1 MPNSIRQKKEL
12 LKRNRMTDWLDVTD
26 APILSEDFFV
36 NLPKNSLG
44 NTVKQFHKNKDVDL
58 SEIHIAIIGVPEDK
72 LASGNFGSAKAPD
85 IIREQLFLL
94 MNRTPSVTIADF
106 GNIRP
111 GATVQDTYVALSN
124 ILAEMISN
132 KILTIILGGSNDIA
146 YANYLAYE
154 KLEKIINITSVDSRF
169 DLGTPD
175 TPFSSHA
182 YLNRIVVRQ
191 PNYLF
196 NYTNI
201 GYQSF
206 FADIDIT
213 NLMNQLFF
221 DSYRVGIIRSNL
233 EEAEPLLRNADML
246 SIDISAVRQSDAPGN
261 EHASPNGFY
270 GEEICRIC
278 RYAGMSDKLSTA
290 GFYEFNPVFDRQN
303 QTSKLTA
310 QMIWF
315 FIEGF
320 SLRKHDNPKH
330 DSDDYVKYH
339 VFNKK
344 IDSEILFFKS
354 KKSGR
359 WWMEVPCPAHKNQ
372 KFNRHYLVACSF
384 KDYQTALADELPDR
398 WWQTYQKIM

>member
-1 MPNSIRQKKEL
+1 
-12 LKRNRMTDWLDVTD
+12 MTDWLEVTD
-26 APILSEDFFV
+26 APNFPENFFE

-44 NTVKQFHKNKDVDL
+44 NTIIKNYKHNNADL
-58 SEIHIAIIGVPEDK
+58 TNINIVIIGVPEDK
-72 LASGNFGSAKAPD
+72 FAAGNSGSAMAPD
-85 IIREQLFLL
+85 AIREQLFLL
-94 MNRTPSVTIADF
+94 MNRTPSVSIADL

-111 GATVQDTYVALSN
+111 GATAQDTYVALSN

-132 KILTIILGGSNDIA
+132 NILTIILGGSNDIA

-154 KLEKIINITSVDSRF
+154 KLEKIINITSVDARF
-169 DLGTPD
+169 DLGSPD
-175 TPFSSHA
+175 TPFSSQA
-182 YLNRIVVRQ
+182 FLNRIVVRQ

-196 NYTNI
+196 NYTNV
-201 GYQSF
+201 GYQSY
-206 FADIDIT
+206 FADHEIT

-221 DSYRVGIIRSNL
+221 DSYRVGIIRNNP
-233 EEAEPLLRNADML
+233 EEAEPLMRNADML
-246 SIDISAVRQSDAPGN
+246 SVDISAVRQSDAPGN

-290 GFYEFNPVFDRQN
+290 GFYEVNPLFDRQN
-303 QTSKLTA
+303 QTARLTA

-315 FIEGF
+315 LIEGF
-320 SLRKHDNPKH
+320 SLRKHDNPRH

-359 WWMEVPCPAHKNQ
+359 WWMEVHCPAHKNQ